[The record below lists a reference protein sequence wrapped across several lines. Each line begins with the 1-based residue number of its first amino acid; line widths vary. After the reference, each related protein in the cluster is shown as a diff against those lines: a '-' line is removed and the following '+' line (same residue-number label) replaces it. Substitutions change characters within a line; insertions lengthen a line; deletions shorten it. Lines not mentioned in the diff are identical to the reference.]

1 MRNRT
6 TRQMMALLIGACLA
20 LVGCE
25 GDDGGGDSNVDV
37 TGTWTGTVVKT
48 ANNETGTATL
58 VLTQS
63 GTSVTGTEHDTWTQ
77 SAGVQGSV
85 NGSTVTLTVRDDVG
99 TYVSAQVSGNSMAC
113 TWTSG
118 DGTSGTGTLTRQ

>member
-1 MRNRT
+1 MQSIT
-6 TRQMMALLIGACLA
+6 TRLMMTMLIGACLA
-20 LVGCE
+20 FVGCE
-25 GDDGGGDSNVDV
+25 GDDSGGDSNVDV

-48 ANNETGTATL
+48 TNNETGTATL

-63 GTSVTGTEHDTWTQ
+63 GTSVSGTEHDTWTQ

-85 NGSTVTLTVRDDVG
+85 NGSTVSLTVNDDVG
-99 TYVSAQVSGNSMAC
+99 TYVSAQVSGNSMTF